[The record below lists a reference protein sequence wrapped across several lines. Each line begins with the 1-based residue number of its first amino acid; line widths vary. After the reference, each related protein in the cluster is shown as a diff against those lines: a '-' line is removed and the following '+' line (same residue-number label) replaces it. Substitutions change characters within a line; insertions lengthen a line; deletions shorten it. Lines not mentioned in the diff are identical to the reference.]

1 MDACSS
7 IDPDSLSVKF
17 NYRWACERTTVDTA
31 VDTAVAY
38 ATSLP
43 CFSDTEGLLAA
54 YVLTLTLPKKTLQ
67 GGMNELTATVSKE
80 KGVGQVKQ
88 STASLL
94 VDVRVGVV
102 EESYV
107 QQGAEKKRNPV
118 RWSVVDGAFDEADPK
133 KRGSAMDSSE
143 LVLNLNQQCAF
154 NFKAT
159 NPSDMRGTFELTQQ
173 LDKRGA
179 FAHHSEMR
187 CAVTSFELD
196 ILQCHLPGTKETLGA
211 KEFVDNKLTLW
222 ATTSSGTASEGKG
235 GTNVDALKFAVA

>member
-1 MDACSS
+1 
-7 IDPDSLSVKF
+7 
-17 NYRWACERTTVDTA
+17 
-31 VDTAVAY
+31 
-38 ATSLP
+38 
-43 CFSDTEGLLAA
+43 
-54 YVLTLTLPKKTLQ
+54 
-67 GGMNELTATVSKE
+67 
-80 KGVGQVKQ
+80 
-88 STASLL
+88 
-94 VDVRVGVV
+94 
-102 EESYV
+102 
-107 QQGAEKKRNPV
+107 
-118 RWSVVDGAFDEADPK
+118 
-133 KRGSAMDSSE
+133 MDSSE
-143 LVLNLNQQCAF
+143 LVLNLNQQCAV

-211 KEFVDNKLTLW
+211 KDFVDARVAHHKLTLG